1 MSTEVEQQKQMPT
14 TENSE
19 TNGNVVS
26 EELKTKIVKQ
36 VEYYFGNYNLPRDKF
51 LSEQVK
57 VDEGWIPMDTM
68 VKFKRL
74 ADLSTNFQAIM
85 DALKNSELMEV
96 DEEKKKIRR
105 SPDNPLPYFG
115 EDLKAETLKRTI
127 YCKGL
132 PKDGSVNLDKLLEHF
147 KPYGPF
153 ETIHMRQYFDKAVK
167 KHGFKGSILIVFP
180 AVEKAQEFMKI
191 DDVQYEKKPLLRK
204 WHQDYLEEKTEE
216 IKERKARK
224 QARLEQLEKE
234 KEGNDG
240 ASSNFNEIEPIPRGS
255 FLFASGF
262 SNTTTREDIK
272 SSLMEFTNDVA
283 FLDFS
288 KGHTEGYIRLS
299 TPFSNKELFEK
310 IDGKLKVNGEDI
322 TVRLVEGEEEDTQIK
337 KAEEAR
343 SKVILHSKKRRQGG
357 QGGRW
362 GGKSKRMKR

>member
-1 MSTEVEQQKQMPT
+1 MSTEVEKQKQMTT

-74 ADLSTNFQAIM
+74 ADLSTNFRAIM
-85 DALKNSELMEV
+85 DALKNSELME
-96 DEEKKKIRR
+96 
-105 SPDNPLPYFG
+105 
-115 EDLKAETLKRTI
+115 
-127 YCKGL
+127 
-132 PKDGSVNLDKLLEHF
+132 
-147 KPYGPF
+147 
-153 ETIHMRQYFDKAVK
+153 
-167 KHGFKGSILIVFP
+167 
-180 AVEKAQEFMKI
+180 
-191 DDVQYEKKPLLRK
+191 YEKKPLLRK

-224 QARLEQLEKE
+224 QARLEQMEKE

-240 ASSNFNEIEPIPRGS
+240 ASSTNFNEIEPIPRGS

-310 IDGKLKVNGEDI
+310 VDGKLKVNGEDI